1 MISIM
6 FLIRDKIIF
15 VSGGNRGIGR
25 GIAIGLAQQGAR
37 VVIAGR
43 DKKALVETSVSI
55 NNQGNRCF
63 YVALDTAV
71 SESVLEA
78 VDSAQKEAG
87 GTIDVLINNAGMS
100 AENVK
105 AEEILES
112 DWLRVLD
119 VNLNGYFRLGEAVV
133 KGMIEK
139 RAGKIINISS
149 ILAFSAIPLAS
160 AYSVSKAAINQMTKA
175 WAVEWARYNIQ
186 VNAIAPGYIYTDLTQ
201 DRLNDKK
208 FKQKMLTRIPI
219 GRFGEIEDLIG
230 AVTFLASN
238 ASDYV
243 TGIVLPIDGGWSAT

>member
-1 MISIM
+1 M